1 MPRRSALWRV
11 GLEYAAGD
19 LDERLRGDW
28 DNSKEYISAG
38 DASAEVVM
46 EFVGKAAN
54 GMVKEC
60 LEQFPKIVGPED
72 VVLDHG
78 KGVGITS
85 EASPRERLAP
95 GAPAFLAPAGRRAGL
110 REGSP
115 RRSVLWRA
123 GLECAAGVL

>member
-1 MPRRSALWRV
+1 MVP
-11 GLEYAAGD
+11 YAVA
-19 LDERLRGDW
+19 
-28 DNSKEYISAG
+28 AV
-38 DASAEVVM
+38 AM
-46 EFVGKAAN
+46 ESVGKAAN
-54 GMVKEC
+54 GVVKEC

-72 VVLDHG
+72 MVLDHG